1 MKAAWIPLIMC
12 FLSLSLTGA
21 VVATPLHPSLN
32 RERLKDQ
39 DGQSLAEKIRLASR
53 AYLKLDGL
61 EAERLIKESI
71 DLIQKN
77 PPYVGLRADLAQL
90 ASLNVVLK
98 EEQPAT
104 TMLID
109 PFPFRM
115 DEAFQKNLSDRMRDY
130 WINQSRGLIEVA
142 ELNEFSSIRISGDAI
157 HLPAKLAEGDYLV
170 HMTKDGK
177 HWGGWIHVSNKTGIQ
192 FEKSFEIPPQLI
204 ARESTPKIADQESE
218 RSKAQ
223 QLNQW
228 LQAEASR
235 QIPLNPMDPTVL
247 DLKSNSTWESNQAL
261 YQKPWFWIAVG
272 LVSGLGGFATYQALR
287 SPTVVQLP

>member
-12 FLSLSLTGA
+12 FSTLFPSGA

-77 PPYVGLRADLAQL
+77 PPYVGVRADLAQL

-115 DEAFQKNLSDRMRDY
+115 DEAFQKNLSDRMRDS
-130 WINQSRGLIEVA
+130 WINQSRALIEVA
-142 ELNEFSSIRISGDAI
+142 ELNEFSSFRIAGDVI

-177 HWGGWIHVSNKTGIQ
+177 LWGGWIHISNKTGIQ
-192 FEKSFEIPPQLI
+192 FEKTFEIPPQLI
-204 ARESTPKIADQESE
+204 AKESPLKISAQETE
-218 RSKAQ
+218 KSKAQ

-228 LQAEASR
+228 LQTETNR
-235 QIPLNPMDPTVL
+235 QSPLNPMDPTAL
-247 DLKSNSTWESNQAL
+247 DLKGHSSWESNQAL

>member
-1 MKAAWIPLIMC
+1 MKTPWIPLIMS
-12 FLSLSLTGA
+12 FLTITLTGA
-21 VVATPLHPSLN
+21 VFATPLHPALN

-39 DGQSLAEKIRLASR
+39 DGQSLAEKIRLASK

-71 DLIQKN
+71 DLIQNN
-77 PPYVGLRADLAQL
+77 PPYAGLRSDLAQL

-104 TMLID
+104 AMLLD

-115 DEAFQKNLSDRMRDY
+115 DEAFQRNLSDRMRDY
-130 WINQSRGLIEVA
+130 WINQSRMLIEVA
-142 ELNEFSSIRISGDAI
+142 ELNEFSSIRIAGDTI

-170 HMTKDGK
+170 HIAKDGK
-177 HWGGWIHVSNKTGIQ
+177 NWGGWIHVSNKTGIQ
-192 FEKSFEIPPQLI
+192 FEKKFQIPEQLI
-204 ARESTPKIADQESE
+204 AKELPPKMFAQESE
-218 RSKAQ
+218 RPKAQ

-228 LQAEASR
+228 LQAQTDSNNDRNA
-235 QIPLNPMDPTVL
+235 MDPTEL
-247 DLKSNSTWESNQAL
+247 DLKSKSALESNPAL